1 MIRRPPR
8 STLFPYTTLFRSI
21 DDKDVQLERALLN
34 VQYYSDYIRC
44 STRTT
49 DHTELAIGENDRTSS
64 TMDSSGWRAGPVQ
77 LMIGNAASR
86 YFILCEAEQSSCA
99 QTYNSCKFELTSKFI
114 YAQVTV
120 AGLQIASFDGKRIST
135 DFIAII
141 SDNKLSSIA
150 NYQVWQL

>member
-1 MIRRPPR
+1 MADFVADISIGDVVLDPFCGAA
-8 STLFPYTTLFRSI
+8 TLLIESVHIQPDALYVGI

-86 YFILCEAEQSSCA
+86 YFILCEAE
-99 QTYNSCKFELTSKFI
+99 
-114 YAQVTV
+114 
-120 AGLQIASFDGKRIST
+120 
-135 DFIAII
+135 
-141 SDNKLSSIA
+141 
-150 NYQVWQL
+150 